1 MIIVSN
7 TLSVAYFFR
16 IIITDSFLHRVTE
29 RSPYGKMEVAKSL
42 FDILSDEEIA
52 RRIQLPLEKVQ
63 ELRMES
69 N

>member
-1 MIIVSN
+1 
-7 TLSVAYFFR
+7 
-16 IIITDSFLHRVTE
+16 
-29 RSPYGKMEVAKSL
+29 MEVAKSL

>member
-1 MIIVSN
+1 MV
-7 TLSVAYFFR
+7 VALFFR

-29 RSPYGKMEVAKSL
+29 RSQYGKRCGMESL